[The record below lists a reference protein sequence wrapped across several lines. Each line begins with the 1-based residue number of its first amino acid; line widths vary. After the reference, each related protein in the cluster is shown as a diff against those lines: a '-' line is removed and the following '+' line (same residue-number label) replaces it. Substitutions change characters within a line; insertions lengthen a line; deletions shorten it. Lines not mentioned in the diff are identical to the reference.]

1 MTLDN
6 VSCNFLPGLTQLKRE
21 LDKKNLPLSRPIA
34 SVSLNPTYRDFTTFV
49 RPSIILRAML
59 VVETIIFSAW
69 LRRSVRL
76 RELGGLYA
84 DPFSLRS
91 TYFECAFFV
100 RLY

>member
-1 MTLDN
+1 MQFFTGFN
-6 VSCNFLPGLTQLKRE
+6 AVEKGIRQ
-21 LDKKNLPLSRPIA
+21 KNLPLSRPIA